1 MMEIEE
7 VNRCADSLVEAFGSN
22 NVERYFE
29 HFDPNATFIFYTHD
43 KILYSRQEYVEL
55 WNQWVRKSNF
65 TVLSCTT
72 RNRDVRFSDA
82 ETAILTH
89 EVTTL
94 LSFDGNPEQ
103 VNERETIVF
112 HKKSDGWLAV
122 HEHLSPISP
131 VSEQV

>member
-1 MMEIEE
+1 MEIEE
-7 VNRCADSLVEAFGSN
+7 VNRCADSLVDAFGTN

-29 HFDPNATFIFYTHD
+29 HFDKNATFIFYTHD

-55 WNQWVRKSNF
+55 WNQWVRESNF

-72 RNRDVRFSDA
+72 GNRDVRFSDA

-112 HKKSDGWLAV
+112 HKKSDGWRAI
-122 HEHLSPISP
+122 HEHLSPIAP
-131 VSEQV
+131 DLAQL